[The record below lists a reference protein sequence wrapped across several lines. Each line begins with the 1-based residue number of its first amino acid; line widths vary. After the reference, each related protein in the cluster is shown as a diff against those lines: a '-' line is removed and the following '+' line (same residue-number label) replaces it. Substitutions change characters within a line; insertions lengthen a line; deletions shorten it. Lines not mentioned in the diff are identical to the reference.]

1 MNLNH
6 IAIVGLGSI
15 GRRHL
20 RLLKN
25 IRPNIEVT
33 LLRSGKGQECPEE
46 SLAVRS
52 VSTIEEAVDAGI
64 QAAIISSPSPFHLQQ
79 AEQLGK
85 AGVHLLVEKPLSH
98 NSDGVEKFLEKVSV
112 LGIVGLTG
120 YVLRYDQA
128 ARAFSK
134 MLHEELPGHLLHVRV
149 ECGSYLPDWRPN
161 QDYRTSV
168 SAKLVL
174 GGGALLELSHELDYV
189 HWFFGA
195 PKCVYAHLNNSGTL
209 GVAPEESVELVL
221 VNSKNLPISVH
232 LDFNRRHKT
241 RYCSV
246 HGTGGTLTW
255 DAIQK
260 EVNWLPV
267 EGKAKVM
274 RFDFG
279 PDDMYVRQ
287 LVHFLDCIEN
297 GADPA
302 VSLEDGG
309 IVLRLVD
316 AARRSHETGR
326 RVDLI

>member
-6 IAIVGLGSI
+6 IAIVGLGSA
-15 GRRHL
+15 GLRHL

-33 LLRSGKGQECPEE
+33 LVRSGKGQEYPEE
-46 SLAVRS
+46 GLVVRS
-52 VSTIEEAVDAGI
+52 VSTIEEAIHVGI
-64 QAAIISSPSPFHLQQ
+64 QAAIISSPSTLHLQQ

-98 NSDGVEKFLEKVSV
+98 HSEGVDKFLKEVPEM
-112 LGIVGLTG
+112 GIVGLTG

-128 ARAFSK
+128 AREFSE
-134 MLHEELPGHLLHVRV
+134 MLNDGLPGHLLHASV

-161 QDYRTSV
+161 QDYRASV
-168 SAKLVL
+168 SAKSEL

-195 PKCVYAHLNNSGTL
+195 PKSVYAHLHNSGTL
-209 GVAPEESVELVL
+209 GVQPEESVELVIT
-221 VNSKNLPISVH
+221 NRAELPIAVH
-232 LDFNRRHKT
+232 LDFNRRHTT
-241 RYCSV
+241 RYCRV
-246 HGTGGTLTW
+246 HGTEGTLIW
-255 DAIQK
+255 DAVKK
-260 EVNWLPV
+260 EVQWLPV
-267 EGKAKVM
+267 EGKSEVM
-274 RFDFG
+274 RFDLG

-287 LVHFLDCIEN
+287 LGHFLDCIEN
-297 GADPA
+297 GADPG

-309 IVLRLVD
+309 MVLRLVD

-326 RVDLI
+326 RVDFI